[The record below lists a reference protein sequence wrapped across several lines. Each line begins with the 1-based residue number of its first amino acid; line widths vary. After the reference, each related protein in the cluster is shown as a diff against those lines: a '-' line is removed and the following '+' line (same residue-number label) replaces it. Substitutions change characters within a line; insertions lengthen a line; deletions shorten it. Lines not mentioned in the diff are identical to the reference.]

1 MQLIVSFIYLICSL
15 KDTLYEFL
23 DRQSLP
29 EFKELEHFPNDL
41 LLCHITSTWK
51 EIVQH
56 QSRIGK

>member
-1 MQLIVSFIYLICSL
+1 MLINHLATLYYSL
-15 KDTLYEFL
+15 KETLSEFL

-41 LLCHITSTWK
+41 LMCHVTSTWK

-56 QSRIGK
+56 QSEIGK